1 MASAL
6 VVLFAYAHSHFLP
19 SIFLTLA
26 VVSYVV
32 EGPTLVVF
40 TLTMIIASL
49 VVAKGIMELIDRWL
63 G

>member
-1 MASAL
+1 
-6 VVLFAYAHSHFLP
+6 
-19 SIFLTLA
+19 LA